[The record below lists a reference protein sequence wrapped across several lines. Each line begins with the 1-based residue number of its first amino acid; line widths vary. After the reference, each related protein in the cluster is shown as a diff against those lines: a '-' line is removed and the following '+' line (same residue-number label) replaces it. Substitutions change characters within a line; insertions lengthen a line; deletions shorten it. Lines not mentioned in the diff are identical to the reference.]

1 MPERW
6 FPLRTYNFLKLYW
19 LGAFA
24 HHNFAHLNRKD
35 FLNISEVQHMELS
48 KSICIFCI
56 IHENPMASLGI
67 KNDTWTQMRK
77 MYKYVSGK
85 HSNSHNWFF
94 LAHPTIFFTKDV
106 SQPFCLGHTVTS
118 GNLDFMTVEGGEF
131 LQKVE
136 DSKGRILFNTKPTT
150 HLIQETMPHNPE
162 QVVEGCCSDTAIT
175 FNGLTPENMIVMTY
189 GVYQPRAF
197 GHYFSNTL
205 IFLSSDD
212 SENHRG
218 LGNNRTVLSK
228 ST

>member
-1 MPERW
+1 M
-6 FPLRTYNFLKLYW
+6 
-19 LGAFA
+19 
-24 HHNFAHLNRKD
+24 
-35 FLNISEVQHMELS
+35 Q
-48 KSICIFCI
+48 
-56 IHENPMASLGI
+56 
-67 KNDTWTQMRK
+67 
-77 MYKYVSGK
+77 
-85 HSNSHNWFF
+85 
-94 LAHPTIFFTKDV
+94 
-106 SQPFCLGHTVTS
+106 
-118 GNLDFMTVEGGEF
+118 EF

-150 HLIQETMPHNPE
+150 HLIQETMSHNPE

-205 IFLSSDD
+205 IFLSPDD